1 MNTVVEATVE
11 RDINRIYQENDADLP
26 DELRTLIT
34 KVLTKHI
41 ENSTNPHFT
50 ALLNHLWERCM
61 TLCPDEETKD
71 QLALLMMQE
80 VGHGVITW
88 RILKGFGIH
97 KVDVPVDKYQYAFN
111 LPIDTWCDLCYFQAL
126 TDRVGVY
133 VGENWGDVPYEPM
146 RSVAPQ
152 LHSEELFHA
161 NLGYK
166 NLAKHCK
173 TPEGLAE
180 AQQLIHKWWPAALDM
195 FGRSGSTASA
205 GYVKWGIQKMGNA
218 ALRQQYIADTRPL
231 LARIGIEVPDDEL
244 NRRYL

>member
-1 MNTVVEATVE
+1 MNAVVEHTE
-11 RDINRIYQENDADLP
+11 GRIYKEGDADLP
-26 DELRTLIT
+26 DELRQLIIRS
-34 KVLTKHI
+34 LTKHV

-50 ALLNHLWERCM
+50 QLLNHLWERCM

-80 VGHGVITW
+80 VGHGVITY
-88 RILKGFGIH
+88 RILKTFGIE
-97 KVDVPVDKYQYAFN
+97 KVNAPIEQYAFK

-146 RSVAPQ
+146 KKVAPQ

-173 TPEGLAE
+173 TEAGLAE
-180 AQQLIHKWWPAALDM
+180 ANELIKKWWPAALDM
-195 FGRSGSTASA
+195 FGQSRSTASA
-205 GYVKWGIQKMGNA
+205 GYVKWGIQKKGNA
-218 ALRQQYIADTRPL
+218 ELRSDYIRDTRPL
-231 LARIGIEVPDDEL
+231 LEKIGIVVPEDTL
-244 NRRYL
+244 NRQFT

>member
-1 MNTVVEATVE
+1 MEATIE
-11 RDINRIYQENDADLP
+11 RQQDRIYAKGDP
-26 DELRTLIT
+26 DMPEELRGAIVR
-34 KVLTKHI
+34 VLTKHI

-50 ALLNHLWERCM
+50 KLLNYLWERCF
-61 TLCPDEETKD
+61 TLCPDEETKE

-88 RILKGFGIH
+88 RILKDFGVH

-126 TDRVGVY
+126 TDRVGTY

-146 RSVAPQ
+146 RAVAPQ
-152 LHSEELFHA
+152 LHSEELFHC

-166 NLAKHCK
+166 NLARHCK

-180 AQQLIHKWWPAALDM
+180 ANALIGKWWPAALDM
-195 FGRSGSTASA
+195 FGRSSSKSSEV
-205 GYVKWGIQKMGNA
+205 YLKWGIQKKGNEE
-218 ALRQQYIADTRPL
+218 LRQQYIRETRPL
-231 LARIGIEVPDDEL
+231 LEKIGIQVPDDTA
-244 NRRYL
+244 NRRLL

>member
-1 MNTVVEATVE
+1 MNTAVAEPTQE
-11 RDINRIYQENDADLP
+11 RVYQQGDPDLP
-26 DELRTLIT
+26 EELKTLIT

-50 ALLNHLWERCM
+50 KLINHLWERCM

-88 RILKGFGIH
+88 RILKGFGIE

-111 LPIDTWCDLCYFQAL
+111 LPIDTWCDLCFFQCL

-133 VGENWGDVPYEPM
+133 VGENWGGVPYEPM

-173 TPEGLAE
+173 KPEGLAE
-180 AQQLIHKWWPAALDM
+180 ANELIKKWWPAALDM
-195 FGRSGSTASA
+195 FGRSTSTASA
-205 GYVKWGIQKMGNA
+205 AYVKWGIQKQGNEE
-218 ALRQQYIADTRPL
+218 LRKQYIADTRPL
-231 LARIGIEVPDDEL
+231 LAKIGIQVPDDL
-244 NRRYL
+244 LDRRFT

>member
-1 MNTVVEATVE
+1 MNTAVTEPIAGRV
-11 RDINRIYQENDADLP
+11 YHENDP
-26 DELRTLIT
+26 DMPEELSTLIV

-41 ENSTNPHFT
+41 ENSTNPHFMK
-50 ALLNHLWERCM
+50 LLNYLWERCM

-88 RILKGFGIH
+88 RILKGFGVH
-97 KVDVPVDKYQYAFN
+97 KVDVAVDKYQYAFN
-111 LPIDTWCDLCYFQAL
+111 IPIDTWCDLCYFQAL

-146 RSVAPQ
+146 RKVAPQ
-152 LHSEELFHA
+152 LHSEELFHC

-173 TPEGLAE
+173 TAAGLAE
-180 AQQLIHKWWPAALDM
+180 ANELIHKWWPAALDM
-195 FGRSGSTASA
+195 FGQSRSGASSA
-205 GYVKWGIQKMGNA
+205 YVKWGIQKKGNA
-218 ALRQQYIADTRPL
+218 EMREQYIKDTRPL
-231 LARIGIEVPDDEL
+231 LEKIGIKVPDDMA
-244 NRRYL
+244 NRRFT

>member
-1 MNTVVEATVE
+1 MNAVSAATAE
-11 RDINRIYQENDADLP
+11 TTRIYRENDPELP
-26 DELRTLIT
+26 QELRDLVIRS
-34 KVLTKHI
+34 LTKHI

-50 ALLNHLWERCM
+50 RLINYLWERCM

-88 RILKGFGIH
+88 RILKGFGID
-97 KVDVPVDKYQYAFN
+97 KVEVPIDKYQYAFN
-111 LPIDTWCDLCYFQAL
+111 LPIETWGDLCYFHAL

-146 RSVAPQ
+146 RKVAPQ

-166 NLAKHCK
+166 NLARLCK
-173 TPEGLAE
+173 TPAGLAE
-180 AQQLIHKWWPAALDM
+180 AQRLIGKWWPAALDM
-195 FGRSGSTASA
+195 FGRSTSKHSE
-205 GYVKWGIQKMGNA
+205 GYVKWGIQKKGNED
-218 ALRQQYIADTRPL
+218 LRRQYIADTRPL
-231 LARIGIEVPDDEL
+231 LEKIGIRVPDDSI
-244 NRRYL
+244 NRRFL